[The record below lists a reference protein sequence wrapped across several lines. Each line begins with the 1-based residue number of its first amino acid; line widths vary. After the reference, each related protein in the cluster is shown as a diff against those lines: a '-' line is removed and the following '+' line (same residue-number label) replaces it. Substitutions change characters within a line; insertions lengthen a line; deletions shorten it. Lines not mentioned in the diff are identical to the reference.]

1 MALLRF
7 LTGISGAIA
16 LAVMLIGTIQI
27 MTAGGDAKKIQS
39 GKELF
44 MAGITGLLF
53 LIFSVSLV
61 RIIAGN
67 ILKIPG
73 F

>member
-1 MALLRF
+1 
-7 LTGISGAIA
+7 
-16 LAVMLIGTIQI
+16 MLIGTIQI

>member
-7 LTGISGAIA
+7 VVGISGGIA
-16 LAVMLIGTIQI
+16 LVVMLSGTIQI

-39 GKELF
+39 GRDLF
-44 MAGITGLLF
+44 TAAIAGLLF
-53 LIFSVSLV
+53 LIFSAAIL
-61 RIIAGN
+61 RIFGAD
-67 ILKIPG
+67 ILKLPG